1 MMNKLIDSIL
11 YLLMWIF
18 AFKLFDLVMKQYN
31 IDDKKMIKISLV
43 GLIITMYLYYSNT
56 FRSSQFK

>member
-31 IDDKKMIKISLV
+31 LDDKKIIKICLV